1 MPRSCA
7 ANSAEK
13 LFNADEH
20 IVDLW
25 QDIAKILFITGLE
38 PSNFDNYELD
48 HIIAALRQTFS
59 TKDSGFGRDPAYAFI
74 YCNYGVLISQLRN
87 AFFYL
92 QVSKYGKQL

>member
-13 LFNADEH
+13 LFSADEH

-25 QDIAKILFITGLE
+25 QDIAEILFVTGLD
-38 PSNFDNYELD
+38 PANFENYEID
-48 HIIAALRQTFS
+48 QIITALRETFS
-59 TKDSGFGRDPAYAFI
+59 TKDSGFGRDPAYPFI
-74 YCNYGVLISQLRN
+74 YRNYSFFIPKLRN

-92 QVSKYGKQL
+92 QVSKYGKEL